1 MAEDRE
7 TGGEQAAGG
16 ERERL
21 ARALGPRYTIV
32 RLLGRGGMGAV
43 HLARDNTLQR
53 LVAIKTLLPEFGGDP
68 ERRATFR
75 SEALSNARLAH
86 PNIVPIYG
94 IEEGEGFVAM
104 VMRYVHGPSLA
115 YRLWKGEPMPPEE
128 VCRILADLAS
138 ALDYAHRNRVV
149 HRDIKPENVLLCRD
163 TGATMLTDFG
173 VARSASLDALSIGQ
187 AWAEQGMVR
196 GTPHYMSPEQAAG
209 ELALDGRSDLYS
221 LGVLGYL
228 MISGRHP
235 FEGARTV
242 EMPSRHIAH
251 EPVPLDQVSPGAPAE
266 LVAVIAKC
274 LEKAPEDR
282 WSDGRALRESLIE
295 AGVPLRGSTAPRV
308 ARWIKGFVSRYTP
321 VGRR

>member
-1 MAEDRE
+1 MAEERE
-7 TGGEQAAGG
+7 TIEEQTAGG
-16 ERERL
+16 ERELL
-21 ARALGPRYTIV
+21 ALALGPRYSIV

-43 HLARDNTLQR
+43 HLARDNALQR
-53 LVAIKTLLPEFGGDP
+53 LVAIKTLLPEYASDP
-68 ERRATFR
+68 ERRTTFR
-75 SEALSNARLAH
+75 GEALSNARLAH
-86 PNIVPIYG
+86 PNIVPVYG
-94 IEEGEGFVAM
+94 VEERDGFVAM

-115 YRLWKGEPMPPEE
+115 YRLWKGEPMPPDE

-138 ALDYAHRNRVV
+138 ALDYAHRSRVV
-149 HRDIKPENVLLCRD
+149 HRDIKPENVLLDRE
-163 TGATMLTDFG
+163 TGTTMLTDFG
-173 VARSASLDALSIGQ
+173 VARSASLDALSIAQ
-187 AWAEQGMVR
+187 ARAEQGMVR

-251 EPVPLDQVSPGAPAE
+251 EPIPLGEIAPGAPAE
-266 LVAVIAKC
+266 IVAIIAKC

-282 WSDGRALRESLIE
+282 WSDGRVLRESLIE
-295 AGVPLRGSTAPRV
+295 AGVPLRKSTAPRV

-321 VGRR
+321 VSRR

>member
-1 MAEDRE
+1 MEPEAAPPRDPGAE
-7 TGGEQAAGG
+7 G

-21 ARALGPRYTIV
+21 ARALGPRYTLV

-53 LVAIKTLLPEFGGDP
+53 LVALKTLLPEFEADD

-86 PNIVPIYG
+86 PNIVPVYAL
-94 IEEGEGFVAM
+94 EETGELTVM
-104 VMRYVHGPSLA
+104 VMRYVHGHSLA
-115 YRLWKGEPMPPEE
+115 YRLWKGEPMPPDE
-128 VCRILADLAS
+128 VCRVLADLAS

-149 HRDIKPENVLLCRD
+149 HRDIKPENVLIDRE

-173 VARSASLDALSIGQ
+173 VARGASLDALSIG
-187 AWAEQGMVR
+187 AARAEQGMVR

-228 MISGRHP
+228 MLSGKHP

-251 EPVPLDQVSPGAPAE
+251 EPVPLDEVNPDAPAA
-266 LVAVIAKC
+266 LVAAIAKC
-274 LEKAPEDR
+274 LEKAPDDR
-282 WSDGRALRESLIE
+282 WSDGRALREALIE
-295 AGVPLRGSTAPRV
+295 AGVPLNRSAGPSAV
-308 ARWIKGFVSRYTP
+308 RWIKGFVARYTP
-321 VGRR
+321 SGRR

>member
-1 MAEDRE
+1 MDAEQ
-7 TGGEQAAGG
+7 EQADERVTEG

-21 ARALGPRYTIV
+21 ARSLGGRYTIV

-43 HLARDNTLQR
+43 HLARDNVLQR
-53 LVAIKTLLPEFGGDP
+53 LVAVKTLLPEFQGDDD
-68 ERRATFR
+68 RRATFR

-86 PNIVPIYG
+86 PNIVPIYAL
-94 IEEGEGFVAM
+94 EESEALTAM
-104 VMRYVHGPSLA
+104 VMRYVHGHSLA
-115 YRLWKGEPMPPEE
+115 FRLWKGEPMPPDE
-128 VCRILADLAS
+128 VCRVLADLAS

-149 HRDIKPENVLLCRD
+149 HRDIKPENVLVDRE
-163 TGATMLTDFG
+163 TGAAMLTDFG
-173 VARSASLDALSIGQ
+173 VARSASLDALSIG
-187 AWAEQGMVR
+187 AARAEMGMVR

-228 MISGRHP
+228 MLSGKHP

-251 EPVPLDQVSPGAPAE
+251 IPLPLDETAPDAPPE
-266 LVAVIAKC
+266 LAAIIARC
-274 LEKAPEDR
+274 LEKAPDDR
-282 WSDGRALRESLIE
+282 WSDGRALREALIE
-295 AGVPLRGSTAPRV
+295 AGVPLKAGAPRAV
-308 ARWIKGFVSRYTP
+308 RWIKGFVARYTP